1 MFPTAAAD
9 AGLAAIGELSR
20 TVANLEQDVDD
31 SVRVDRIRALE
42 ELRSAVAAAQARET
56 AGFVDSQRAAQ
67 HAVGVPAERI
77 GRGIAAQVG
86 LARRISPYRA
96 SRYVGWAKILTT
108 ELPRTYAVL
117 CRGQVPEGRALSV
130 ARETVWLSRE
140 QRAAVDAELA
150 PRLESLGDRQVETE
164 ARKLGYALDPAGYVA
179 RLRNVEGDRH
189 VSLRPAP
196 DCMTRLSALLPVK
209 QGVAAYAALTRA
221 ADAARG
227 EGDERARGQLMAD
240 TLVERVTGQAAADDV
255 PIEINLIMT
264 DEALFNTGE
273 HADEPVDVV
282 AEGVPATTIPAEL
295 GRRAAADASGGA
307 AVFLR
312 RLYTRPEDG
321 QLAAMDSRS
330 RFFTGNLR
338 KFLCCAT
345 GFAVLPGAVRR
356 SGTPTTSP
364 PPTRADPRPPPT
376 ARDCARRATTR
387 SRPTVGRSGS
397 SPPRSSRPH
406 RPDTGTEVAHPD
418 HPAGDRPGHRSNCSS
433 IACSLLP
440 DRAAT
445 RVRATHSPTTRRT
458 PPLRRQ

>member
-1 MFPTAAAD
+1 M
-9 AGLAAIGELSR
+9 
-20 TVANLEQDVDD
+20 ANLEQDVDD

-86 LARRISPYRA
+86 LARRISPYQA
-96 SRYVGWAKILTT
+96 SRYVGWVKILTT

-338 KFLCCAT
+338 KFLLLRDRVCRTPWC
-345 GFAVLPGAVRR
+345 GAPIRHADHITPADEGGPTSAADGQGLCEACNYAKQADGWTQRLVAAEIVTT
-356 SGTPTTSP
+356 TPTGH
-364 PPTRADPRPPPT
+364 RYR
-376 ARDCARRATTR
+376 
-387 SRPTVGRSGS
+387 S
-397 SPPRSSRPH
+397 SPPRPPGWRPPRSPVELQFH
-406 RPDTGTEVAHPD
+406 RLLVA
-418 HPAGDRPGHRSNCSS
+418 A
-433 IACSLLP
+433 
-440 DRAAT
+440 
-445 RVRATHSPTTRRT
+445 
-458 PPLRRQ
+458 